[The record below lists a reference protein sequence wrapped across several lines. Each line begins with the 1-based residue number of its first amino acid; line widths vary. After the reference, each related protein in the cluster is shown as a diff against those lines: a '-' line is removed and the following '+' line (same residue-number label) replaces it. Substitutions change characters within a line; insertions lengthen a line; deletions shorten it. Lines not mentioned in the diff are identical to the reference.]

1 MTSIP
6 SLRDLVKAG
15 AHLGH
20 SKSRIFPKAKQFT
33 YTIKDNVY
41 VIDLEKT
48 QEYLAKA
55 CEYLKEA
62 VGAQKNILFV
72 GTKPQAQDAIRKLGA
87 ETGIQY
93 VDDRWLGGTI
103 TNFETVS
110 KNIKKLEKLEELI
123 KSDIFEGYSKKE
135 RGRITKK
142 LEKMR
147 RIFNGVK
154 GLNRIPDVLV
164 VVDTTFE
171 DVAVK
176 EAITAGVPIVGFT
189 DTNADPSLIDYP
201 IPVNDDSKKAIALIL
216 DVLSEAIQSGLK
228 VSKKLIEKED
238 K

>member
-33 YTIKDNVY
+33 YGIKDNVY

-55 CEYLKEA
+55 CDFLRDSA
-62 VGAQKNILFV
+62 RAQKTILFV
-72 GTKPQAQDAIRKLGA
+72 ATKQQAQEAVRKLGE
-87 ETGIQY
+87 ETGMPY
-93 VDDRWLGGTI
+93 VDNRWLGGTI

-110 KNIKKLEKLEELI
+110 KNIKKLEKMEELV

-154 GLNRIPDVLV
+154 NVTKIPDVLV
-164 VVDTTFE
+164 VVDTTHE

-176 EAITAGVPIVGFT
+176 EAITARVPIVGFV
-189 DTNADPSLIDYP
+189 DTNADPSIIDYP
-201 IPVNDDSKKAIALIL
+201 IPVNDDSKKAIELIL
-216 DVLSEAIQSGLK
+216 AVLSEAIQDGLK
-228 VSKKLIEKED
+228 TKKVEQKEE
-238 K
+238 